1 MLRRVSLGITT
12 YVHVII
18 IANAYPQGASYAYAY
33 AYAYVGYTGAHDKK
47 G

>member
-12 YVHVII
+12 YVHVTILV
-18 IANAYPQGASYAYAY
+18 NAYPRDASYAYAY
-33 AYAYVGYTGAHDKK
+33 AYAYAGYAGAHDKK